1 MLCNHGVCFAA
12 GSLITSRD
20 MLPGLNYLT
29 ISIDKFGIKD
39 PQYYLDPYI
48 SVSVKSETT

>member
-1 MLCNHGVCFAA
+1 
-12 GSLITSRD
+12 